1 MKSRDLQSRLFY
13 PTKLSFRIKGQ
24 IKRFSDKKKLK
35 EFIKTKPVLKITNMN
50 NKMATNTYLTTIEPK
65 KQSKQK
71 RTELWLQRAF

>member
-1 MKSRDLQSRLFY
+1 MKSKDLQPIFLY

-50 NKMATNTYLTTIEPK
+50 NKMEINMYLSTTESK
-65 KQSKQK
+65 KQNKQTS
-71 RTELWLQRAF
+71 RTETD